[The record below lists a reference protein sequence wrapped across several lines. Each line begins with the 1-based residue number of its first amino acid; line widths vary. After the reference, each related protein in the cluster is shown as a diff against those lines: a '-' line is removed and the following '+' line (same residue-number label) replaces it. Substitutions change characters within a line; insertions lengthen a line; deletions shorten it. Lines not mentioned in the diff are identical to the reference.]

1 MNRDHSRFIRWK
13 KEDYV
18 DLSEETVRERLLKLN
33 IYLPNNPDAALD
45 EMMRLEYEKLKN
57 LA

>member
-33 IYLPNNPDAALD
+33 IDLPNNPNAALD
-45 EMMRLEYEKLKN
+45 EMMRLEHEKLKN
-57 LA
+57 LS

>member
-1 MNRDHSRFIRWK
+1 MNRDNSRFIRWK